1 MRALAEKAREASRK
15 LAGVQPGV
23 KNAALLAMADQLTGR
38 ATEMI
43 EANALDLTA
52 AQQRGLSP
60 AMIDRLRL
68 DEKRIQAMAHGIK
81 EVAALPD
88 PVGAVY
94 DMATR
99 PNGLKIG
106 RMRVPIGVVA
116 IIYESRPNVTAD
128 AGSLCLKSG
137 NACIL
142 RGGSEAVHSNRIIAK
157 ILDEAAQSA
166 GLPPACIQL
175 VPTQDRQAIVDLLH
189 LDDLIDLVIPR
200 GGKSLIE
207 TVVRESRIQVIKHY
221 DGICHVYVDE
231 AADPQ
236 KALNILVNS
245 KAQRTGVC
253 NAAESLIVHRSIAA
267 SFLPQAGDVLR
278 KVGVEMR
285 ASQEAAPFLGQDLVI
300 SANDEDF
307 RTEFL
312 DLKIAV
318 GVVGSLDEAID
329 WINNHGSHHT
339 DTIVTENHT
348 SAMRFIHEVDSAC
361 CHINCSTR
369 FSDGGEYGLGCEIGI
384 STDKLHA
391 RGPMG
396 LTELTSSKWVVFG
409 DGQVRG

>member
-142 RGGSEAVHSNRIIAK
+142 RGGSEAVHCNRIIAK